1 MQGPF
6 QARSTQNIILDLIGT
21 MRTDLR
27 NIIKEGILRIPS
39 FIMVETAGIEPASE
53 NLSIQ
58 LSPGADGQFKFP
70 APVRRPS
77 GWPKQYPLIRHPGSG
92 KPRRR

>member
-1 MQGPF
+1 
-6 QARSTQNIILDLIGT
+6 
-21 MRTDLR
+21 
-27 NIIKEGILRIPS
+27 
-39 FIMVETAGIEPASE
+39 MVETAGIEPASE

-77 GWPKQYPLIRHPGSG
+77 GWPEQYLLIRYPKSEKSSVTLTTNLNPTGPVVLTCAGS
-92 KPRRR
+92 RQ